1 MPLPFSFTV
10 VHRTITTAA
19 EDHLHHANV
28 LHLQD
33 LRHLELNH
41 TTTSINNNHPIIL
54 LPNEISAPPPSPR
67 APLQAPPA
75 DPVSKP
81 RRKK

>member
-1 MPLPFSFTV
+1 MSLLIWFSV
-10 VHRTITTAA
+10 VHRTITIAA

-33 LRHLELNH
+33 LRPLELNR
-41 TTTSINNNHPIIL
+41 TTTSINNNLPITL
-54 LPNEISAPPPSPR
+54 PPNEISAPPPSPR